1 MRVTVSFFNG
11 KNKYINK
18 GIKIIFV
25 IIGIILMF
33 VCLLSFLAYI
43 IKSEIAAQNLVGL
56 ASNFSKRKETEFRIE
71 KLMGYYPVFNSN
83 NYILAKEETKSK
95 ELEDEVKVTEEKKSF
110 DTSVVDAVSILAMPK
125 EANLSITKTKTY
137 DRVNIYG
144 ISMLNYSS
152 NKDIDYNK
160 LFERNFSLTKKSDK
174 VLIYSTHTSETY
186 TNSNLYRIDYTG
198 NYRVR
203 DEKYNMLSVADV
215 LGKSL
220 KDKNFNVTFDTT
232 PHDYTSYENAYK
244 NSRKTIQKN
253 LEKEDYGLVID
264 VHRDASGDLTYGPTV
279 DINGKKVA
287 RLMLVMGVGTKGY
300 ENKYWYENL
309 SMAVEIMR
317 IGESMYPGLFKP
329 MIIRSSKYNQDLN
342 ENSILVEVG
351 ATGNTLEEA
360 YLAARC
366 LANIINKIYK

>member
-1 MRVTVSFFNG
+1 MRFTVSFFNR
-11 KNKYINK
+11 KNKSINK
-18 GIKIIFV
+18 ITKILLV
-25 IIGIILMF
+25 IMGCILMF
-33 VCLLSFLAYI
+33 ACLFVFLAYI
-43 IKSEIAAQNLVGL
+43 IKSEIAAQHLIGL
-56 ASNFSKRKETEFRIE
+56 ASNFSQRQNNEFNIE
-71 KLMGYYPVFNSN
+71 KAMSFYPVFNGE
-83 NYILAKEETKSK
+83 NYEMAKVENEKTTKN
-95 ELEDEVKVTEEKKSF
+95 EVHVTEEKTEF
-110 DTSVVDAVSILAMPK
+110 DTTVVDTVSIFGVQK
-125 EANLSITKTKTY
+125 EANLSITSTSAY

-160 LFERNFSLTKKSDK
+160 LFERNISLTKKSDN
-174 VLIYSTHTSETY
+174 VLIYCTHTSETY
-186 TNSNLYRIDYTG
+186 TSSNVYKIEYTG

-203 DEKYNMLSVADV
+203 DQKYNMLSVAEV
-215 LGKSL
+215 LSNSL
-220 KDKNFNVTFDTT
+220 QEKKFCVTLDNT
-232 PHDYTSYENAYK
+232 PHDYTSYQNAYK
-244 NSRKTIQKN
+244 NSKKTIQKN
-253 LEKEDYGLVID
+253 LENKDYGLVID

-309 SMAVEIMR
+309 SMAAEIMR

-366 LANIINKIYK
+366 LANILNKIYK

>member
-1 MRVTVSFFNG
+1 MRVTVSFFNE
-11 KNKYINK
+11 KNKHINK
-18 GIKIIFV
+18 ILKKIFV
-25 IIGIILMF
+25 IITIILMF
-33 VCLLSFLAYI
+33 VCLFCFLAYI
-43 IKSEIAAQNLVGL
+43 IKSEIAAQNLIAL
-56 ASNFSKRKETEFRIE
+56 ASNFSKREEKEFSIE
-71 KLMGYYPVFNSN
+71 KAMSIYPVFNGK
-83 NYILAKEETKSK
+83 NYEMAKAEEVAKK
-95 ELEDEVKVTEEKKSF
+95 EVKVTEEKIEF
-110 DTSVVDAVSILAMPK
+110 DTTVVDTISILGKTK
-125 EANLSITKTKTY
+125 EANLSITSTAAY

-160 LFERNFSLTKKSDK
+160 LFERNISLTKKSDN
-174 VLIYSTHTSETY
+174 VLIYCTHTSETY
-186 TNSNLYRIDYTG
+186 TSSDLYKIDYTG
-198 NYRVR
+198 NYRIR
-203 DEKYNMLSVADV
+203 DQKYNMLSVAEV
-215 LGKSL
+215 LSNSL
-220 KDKNFNVTFDTT
+220 QEKNFCVTLDTT
-232 PHDYTSYENAYK
+232 PHDYTSYQNAYK
-244 NSRKTIQKN
+244 NSKKTIQKN
-253 LEKEDYGLVID
+253 LDKEEYGLVID

-309 SMAVEIMR
+309 SMAAEIMR
-317 IGESMYPGLFKP
+317 VGESMYPGLFKP

-366 LANIINKIYK
+366 LANILNKIYK

>member
-1 MRVTVSFFNG
+1 MRVTVSFFNR
-11 KNKYINK
+11 KNRETNK
-18 GIKIIFV
+18 FLKVIFI

-33 VCLLSFLAYI
+33 ICLFSFLGYI
-43 IKSEIAAQNLVGL
+43 IKSEIAAQNLIGL
-56 ASNFSKRKETEFRIE
+56 ASNFSKRDNEKLIIE
-71 KLMGYYPVFNSN
+71 KVVGFYPVFNSK
-83 NYILAKEETKSK
+83 NYEMAKVNEETNVQN
-95 ELEDEVKVTEEKKSF
+95 EVNVTEEKKYI
-110 DTSVVDAVSILAMPK
+110 DTTAVDAVSILSLPK
-125 EANLSITKTKTY
+125 EANLSITPTTSY

-152 NKDIDYNK
+152 NRDIDYNK
-160 LFERNFSLTKKSDK
+160 LFERNISLTKKSDK
-174 VLIYSTHTSETY
+174 VLVYCTHTSETY
-186 TNSNLYRIDYTG
+186 TSCDKYSIEYTG

-215 LGKSL
+215 LTTTL
-220 KDKNFNVTFDTT
+220 KEKNFKVTFDNT
-232 PHDYTSYENAYK
+232 PHDYTSYQNAYK
-244 NSRKTIQKN
+244 NSKKTIQKN
-253 LEKEDYGLVID
+253 LDKEEYGLVID

-287 RLMLVMGVGTKGY
+287 RLMIVMGVGTKGY

-317 IGESMYPGLFKP
+317 VGESMYPGLFKP

-342 ENSILVEVG
+342 PNSILVEVG

-366 LANIINKIYK
+366 LGNILNKIYK